1 MQISSKLRKLLHRAS
16 ADGTG
21 CIFQRNVLAQACAS
35 QKRRRGG
42 FCQLWT
48 SVRFAAMAVTLLNDL
63 ESPVE
68 VQDDEVQWLVAY
80 PGRSVQL
87 SGKGPVRLRLR
98 DEPARHGVC
107 TRGGALKA
115 SQDFEEISRRGRELD
130 AAEQRAVARERQRR
144 QDATARQLEMIED
157 QAKTLRNKD
166 AAKKLTNFVCA
177 ALLPLVFVLVLALVA
192 PGSAVAAALLAV
204 PAACCCGCLG
214 LWVGSTG
221 PKWPAS
227 DHILDCRGRALFN
240 AAGLLGLAAVAWMT
254 LRNADA
260 GYWWTGLLVLPVAC
274 CGVCCWTCLCCR
286 GLGAFG
292 DDNLPENLQAELR
305 REREEADLT
314 VKNRTI
320 RFEGRVIR
328 EHGRPCVASWPGK
341 YEGAWEALVAGARGG
356 EVSAAVVFLPDG
368 TEDHGQHDPI
378 PEAEGLDGKCWCVPL
393 YGEEKPWGCRWW
405 SQWLKNVETA
415 VESGAELKVYFM
427 ANLVGQG
434 KVESFETAGKEHLVR
449 EQIQGKLTRFKDSP
463 HFQAAVV
470 AGLDGLSREQRED
483 STSRYSREVQR
494 LFFEWLPA
502 EEAEL
507 LKASEGLG
515 NSQKAEVAWLERKGY
530 PYREVDVSTWLTEDA
545 VEVQVP
551 GTSHEAKPQSYGRVI
566 ATE

>member
-1 MQISSKLRKLLHRAS
+1 
-16 ADGTG
+16 
-21 CIFQRNVLAQACAS
+21 
-35 QKRRRGG
+35 
-42 FCQLWT
+42 
-48 SVRFAAMAVTLLNDL
+48 MAVTLLNDL

-87 SGKGPVRLRLR
+87 SGKGAVRLRLR
-98 DEPARHGVC
+98 EEPARHGVC
-107 TRGGALKA
+107 ARGGDLKA

-157 QAKTLRNKD
+157 QAKKLRNKD
-166 AAKKLTNFVCA
+166 AAKILAGLVCL

-214 LWVGSTG
+214 ICVGITG

-227 DHILDCRGRALFN
+227 DHILDCRGRTAFN
-240 AAGLLGLAAVAWMT
+240 AVGLLCLAAVVWMT

-274 CGVCCWTCLCCR
+274 CGVCWWTLICCR
-286 GLGAFG
+286 GLGVIG
-292 DDNLPENLQAELR
+292 EDEPSKKQQAELR
-305 REREEADLT
+305 REREEADRT

-320 RFEGRVIR
+320 RFEGRVIP

-341 YEGAWEALVAGARGG
+341 YEGAWEALVAGAREG

-368 TEDHGQHDPI
+368 TEDYGEHDPI

-415 VESGAELKVYFM
+415 VESGAELEVYFM
-427 ANLVGQG
+427 ANLVGKG
-434 KVESFETAGKEHLVR
+434 KVECFDTAGNEHLLR
-449 EQIQGKLTRFKDSP
+449 EQIQGKLAHFQDSP
-463 HFQAAVV
+463 HFQEAVA
-470 AGLDGLSREQRED
+470 AGLDGLSREPRED
-483 STSRYSREVQR
+483 STSRYSREVHR
-494 LFFEWLPA
+494 LFLAWLPA
-502 EEAEL
+502 EEADFL
-507 LKASEGLG
+507 QASEGLG

-530 PYREVDVSTWLTEDA
+530 QYRGVDVSTWVTEDA
-545 VEVQVP
+545 VEVRQPAPALDQAWTPILPHEVP
-551 GTSHEAKPQSYGRVI
+551 ASMEPPNQYGRGI
-566 ATE
+566 AVD